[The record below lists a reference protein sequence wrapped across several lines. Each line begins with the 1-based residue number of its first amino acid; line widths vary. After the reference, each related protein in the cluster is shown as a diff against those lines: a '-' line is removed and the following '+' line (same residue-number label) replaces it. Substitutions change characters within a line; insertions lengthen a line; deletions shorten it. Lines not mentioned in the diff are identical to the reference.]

1 MVTIKSTSCQQTK
14 LPPQEENRVSVSAQE
29 EKSERFTLSSSFY
42 SLPSLTLSDFPIYI
56 TDSHLGS
63 ASKSLFFFF
72 PFLYNFSGFEAI
84 VFIALFPLYQ
94 QLNISIL
101 SLSFFLLFN
110 TNPIQISIFGFFLSF
125 LFAIFKPID

>member
-1 MVTIKSTSCQQTK
+1 MTIKSTSCQQTK
-14 LPPQEENRVSVSAQE
+14 LPPQEENRVSASAQE
-29 EKSERFTLSSSFY
+29 EKSEGSLCPLFILYHHLLFQIFQFISLILTWVLLQNPSF
-42 SLPSLTLSDFPIYI
+42 F
-56 TDSHLGS
+56 
-63 ASKSLFFFF
+63 FFFF

-110 TNPIQISIFGFFLSF
+110 TNPIQIFIFGLFLSF
-125 LFAIFKPID
+125 FFCNFQTY